1 MWVYVQIDGA
11 LWHGD
16 PEPVA
21 TGYSGAE
28 PNGKNKPNME
38 AVVGIGPIPCG
49 YYTITGPPY
58 NDPEHGPFVMKLI
71 PDPTNQMFGRS
82 DFLMHGDSI
91 ENPGCASKGC
101 IIMPR
106 NVRERVWNSG
116 DRELLVTDVYLA
128 NQEV

>member
-1 MWVYVQIDGA
+1 
-11 LWHGD
+11 
-16 PEPVA
+16 VA

-58 NDPEHGPFVMKLI
+58 NDLKHGPFVLKLI

-106 NVRERVWNSG
+106 NIRERVWNSG